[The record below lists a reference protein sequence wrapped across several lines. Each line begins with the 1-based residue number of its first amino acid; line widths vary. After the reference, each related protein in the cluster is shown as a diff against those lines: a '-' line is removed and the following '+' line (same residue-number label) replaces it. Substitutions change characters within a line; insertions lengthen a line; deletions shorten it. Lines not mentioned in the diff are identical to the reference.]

1 MLLRLTFF
9 VLLACAT
16 TACSTVAVDRAQG
29 VAVTGSAYVVTM
41 KKVNDLALDE
51 SISFSADV
59 LPDMPRDADTLNA
72 VTQELIQRAQ
82 LIADAQKYFDGLDDY
97 FSALEALA
105 SDDQSAATAKALGDV
120 AESLKNSPVELKLTD
135 AKRDAL
141 TGLAAYIDKQVHAVA
156 VEKALKR
163 DADTIAQALAVSEK
177 MLDEQIRWIT
187 FRERLVRQ
195 KAYNDTVQ
203 KPFVAGDT
211 LGTDWKKSWSDYIR
225 TPPTIALLTDAKKAS
240 ADMQKAWIDVLRG
253 QYSFAEIQA
262 SLKNVQA
269 GLDAANALKDANKP
283 TPASAGTSP

>member
-1 MLLRLTFF
+1 MSLRLMF
-9 VLLACAT
+9 LALVACVT

-41 KKVNDLALDE
+41 KKVNDLALDD

-82 LIADAQKYFDGLDDY
+82 LIADAQKYFDGLNDY
-97 FSALEALA
+97 FAALEALA

-211 LGTDWKKSWSDYIR
+211 LGADWKKSWSDYIR

-269 GLDAANALKDANKP
+269 GLDAAKALKDANKP
-283 TPASAGTSP
+283 TPAPAGTSP